1 MGEDGRGPQR
11 SMRLFDVYPLYDIN
25 IVKGEGCQVWDDK
38 GQEYLDLYGG
48 HAVISIGHCHPHY
61 VQMLQEQLTRL
72 GFYSNS
78 VINRLQEQL
87 AERLGQASGYED
99 YQLFLINSGAEAN
112 ENAMKL
118 ASFTNGRTR
127 ILSAEKAFH
136 GRTSL
141 AVEATQNPKIIAPI
155 NANRH
160 VTYLPINDLDAWKRE
175 LEKGD
180 VCACI
185 VECIQ
190 GVGGCN
196 MLTAEFAQGL
206 QEACHAN
213 GAFLICDE
221 IQCGY
226 GRSGKFFAHQWLGIR
241 PDLITVAK
249 GIGNGF
255 PMGGVLIAPT
265 FQPVYGQLG
274 TTFGGNHLA
283 CTAALAVLDVF
294 EQEHLVENAHK
305 VGEYLAQR
313 LRQMQLR
320 TDHILEVRGRGLMIG
335 IVLDV
340 PHKDVRSKLIHE
352 EHCFTGCASTN
363 ILRVLPPLCTTKD
376 MADEF
381 VAKLKKVLD
390 EIG

>member
-1 MGEDGRGPQR
+1 
-11 SMRLFDVYPLYDIN
+11 MRLFDVYPLYDIN

-206 QEACHAN
+206 QEACRAN

-335 IVLDV
+335 VVLDI
-340 PHKDVRSKLIHE
+340 PHKEVRSRLIHE
-352 EHCFTGCASTN
+352 QHCFTGCAGTN
-363 ILRVLPPLCTTKD
+363 ILRILPPLVLTKENVD
-376 MADEF
+376 DFIGRLET
-381 VAKLKKVLD
+381 VLKEV
-390 EIG
+390 

>member
-335 IVLDV
+335 VVLDI
-340 PHKDVRSKLIHE
+340 PHKEVRSRLIHE
-352 EHCFTGCASTN
+352 QHCFIGCAGTN
-363 ILRVLPPLCTTKD
+363 ILRILPPLCLTEAQVDDFITRL
-376 MADEF
+376 ET
-381 VAKLKKVLD
+381 VLKS
-390 EIG
+390 I